1 MQTILGSGGAIG
13 TPLAK
18 ELMNYTDK
26 VRLVARQPKKVNE
39 TDELFAA
46 DLTDGEQVNKAVE
59 GSEIVYLTVGLKY
72 DIKVWEI
79 DWPMIIMNTI
89 NACVKHQAKLIFLDN
104 VYACAPDEIPHMTEE
119 SLIAPETKKGKLRA
133 GLLEMIFDSIRKNG
147 LTALVARSADFYGPN
162 VKTGFLNLSVIDK
175 FKKKQKAYWQSD
187 ASRIHSFTYTP
198 DAAKA
203 VAMLGN
209 TPDAYNQTWHLP
221 TSSEKWTGVDFIN
234 RVAEAM
240 NVEPRYF
247 TLSKTMIAITGLFS
261 PIVRELKEM
270 QYQNDQDYF
279 FDSSKFDKRFSF
291 TPTRY
296 KDGIAE
302 IVKKEVSKM
311 E

>member
-13 TPLAK
+13 IPLAK
-18 ELMNYTDK
+18 ELINYTDK
-26 VRLVARQPKKVNE
+26 VRLVARHPKKVND
-39 TDELFAA
+39 TDELFTA
-46 DLTDGEQVNKAVE
+46 DLTNGEQVKKAVE

-72 DIKVWEI
+72 DIKVWEK

-89 NACVKHQAKLIFLDN
+89 NACVKHNAKLVFLDN

-119 SLIAPETKKGKLRA
+119 SRTAPKTKKGKLRA
-133 GLLEMIFDSIRKNG
+133 GILQMIFDSIRKNG

-175 FKKKQKAYWQSD
+175 FKKKQKAYWQAD
-187 ASRIHSFTYTP
+187 ATRIHSFTYTP

-203 VAMLGN
+203 LAMLGN

-221 TSSEKWTGVDFIN
+221 TSSEKWTGVDFIK

-240 NVEPRYF
+240 HTEPRYF
-247 TLSKTMIAITGLFS
+247 TLSKTMIAITGIFS

-279 FDSSKFDKRFSF
+279 FDSSKFEKHFSF

-296 KDGIAE
+296 KDGIAQ
-302 IVKKEVSKM
+302 IAKEEVG
-311 E
+311 